1 MNNLLSDSF
10 DLPRDEPP
18 RDGDIESGL
27 QHPKSA
33 AEQGLEGFFK
43 QVEEIEKLIEKLA
56 KLSKNLQAANEKS
69 KAVTKASDMKAIKQ
83 HMQKDIDEV
92 GKIAR
97 LAKSKLEELDRDN
110 LASRQKPGCGKG
122 SGVDRSRTATTI
134 ALKKKLK
141 ERMSEFQV
149 SSYFHI
155 CQMIFCLLDSFLN
168 HSAPFSI
175 FEVTLRETIKQEY
188 REVVERRVFTVTGN
202 RADEETIDHLIETGN
217 SEQIFQKAIQEQGR
231 GQVLILTSLFTV
243 FINPCVKFLDFTNF
257 FHSQMQVMDTLA
269 EIHERHN
276 TVKDLERKLLELQQ
290 IFVDIAVLVDAQ
302 GEILDN
308 IESQV
313 SSAVDHVQSGT
324 VALQKA
330 KKLQKNSR
338 KWMCIAIIIL
348 LLIVVIIVVAVIKPW
363 SKGG

>member
-10 DLPRDEPP
+10 ELPRDEPP

-27 QHPKSA
+27 QQPKSA

-56 KLSKNLQAANEKS
+56 MLSKNLQAANEKS

-122 SGVDRSRTATTI
+122 SGVDRSRSATTI

-141 ERMSEFQV
+141 ERMSEFQ
-149 SSYFHI
+149 
-155 CQMIFCLLDSFLN
+155 
-168 HSAPFSI
+168 
-175 FEVTLRETIKQEY
+175 TLRETIKQEY

-231 GQVLILTSLFTV
+231 GQV
-243 FINPCVKFLDFTNF
+243 
-257 FHSQMQVMDTLA
+257 MDTLA

-290 IFVDIAVLVDAQ
+290 IFVDMAVLVDAQ

-324 VALQKA
+324 VILQKA

-348 LLIVVIIVVAVIKPW
+348 LLIVVIIVVAVPLTPSRWREALFSFSPSLASAAASSPAATAPHRRLHFCGSSLHAHSDSPPLLPASVRSPPAVAALKV
-363 SKGG
+363 

>member
-69 KAVTKASDMKAIKQ
+69 KAVTKASYMKAIKQ

-141 ERMSEFQV
+141 ERMSEFQ
-149 SSYFHI
+149 
-155 CQMIFCLLDSFLN
+155 
-168 HSAPFSI
+168 
-175 FEVTLRETIKQEY
+175 TLRETIKQEY
-188 REVVERRVFTVTGN
+188 REVVERRVFTVT
-202 RADEETIDHLIETGN
+202 
-217 SEQIFQKAIQEQGR
+217 
-231 GQVLILTSLFTV
+231 SLFTV
-243 FINPCVKFLDFTNF
+243 FVNPCVKFLDFTNF

-290 IFVDIAVLVDAQ
+290 IFVDMAVLVDAQ

>member
-141 ERMSEFQV
+141 ERMSEFQ
-149 SSYFHI
+149 
-155 CQMIFCLLDSFLN
+155 
-168 HSAPFSI
+168 
-175 FEVTLRETIKQEY
+175 TLRETIKQEY

-231 GQVLILTSLFTV
+231 GQV
-243 FINPCVKFLDFTNF
+243 
-257 FHSQMQVMDTLA
+257 MDTLA

-290 IFVDIAVLVDAQ
+290 IFVDMAVLVDAQ